1 MMQTAIKNVERAHQN
16 LYLSR
21 NLYNDARERGA
32 LRDCS
37 ELYELSIKYLN
48 NTINTRNCTQVDVQ
62 TWLSS
67 ALTQVQTCQYGFR
80 DLGGDERAMP
90 TALLYDIQNVSCLIS
105 NALAI
110 NGDVSSVSS
119 LLDRSKDKFP
129 RWIGLGDQKSSSSGR
144 ANLLVVAQDGSGDYR
159 TIGEAINEAS
169 RRNRNGRFVIN
180 IKTGIYK
187 EYLEIGSK
195 LENIMLLGDGI
206 GKTIITGSK
215 SVGGGTTTYGSAT
228 VAVMGDHFI
237 AQGITIR
244 NTAGPSNHQA
254 VALRSNSDLS
264 VFYKCSFEGYQ
275 DTLYVFSNRQ
285 FYRECNIYGTIDFIF
300 GNAAAVL
307 QNCNIYVRFSPTGT
321 NTITAQ
327 GRTDPNQNSGI
338 SIHNSRVSSAEDLK
352 GSKTYLGRPW
362 QKYSRTVY
370 MKTYL
375 NGIIDS
381 KGWLEWSGNFGLN
394 TLYYGEYDDTGPG
407 SSTSNR
413 VKWLGYR
420 VIRSA
425 REAEDFS
432 VAKLIVGNYWLPKT
446 GIPFTSGL

>member
-1 MMQTAIKNVERAHQN
+1 MTKLYSQLFIIFILNLKSQEYKTKTMVSNPNISLFTFVLASITCSLFYSHFLVEAYNFGPPNLSLWCKKTPYPKQCEYFLSYYQYSLPIKEKQDFVKIMMQTAIKNVERAHQN

-228 VAVMGDHFI
+228 VGKFKH
-237 AQGITIR
+237 
-244 NTAGPSNHQA
+244 
-254 VALRSNSDLS
+254 
-264 VFYKCSFEGYQ
+264 
-275 DTLYVFSNRQ
+275 
-285 FYRECNIYGTIDFIF
+285 
-300 GNAAAVL
+300 
-307 QNCNIYVRFSPTGT
+307 
-321 NTITAQ
+321 
-327 GRTDPNQNSGI
+327 
-338 SIHNSRVSSAEDLK
+338 
-352 GSKTYLGRPW
+352 
-362 QKYSRTVY
+362 
-370 MKTYL
+370 
-375 NGIIDS
+375 II
-381 KGWLEWSGNFGLN
+381 N
-394 TLYYGEYDDTGPG
+394 
-407 SSTSNR
+407 
-413 VKWLGYR
+413 
-420 VIRSA
+420 
-425 REAEDFS
+425 
-432 VAKLIVGNYWLPKT
+432 
-446 GIPFTSGL
+446 